1 MYNFLSRNLT
11 FVPRAEGSWFVG
23 AGRRLQYVFRRNTAS
38 GHISVDSRH
47 PLCPHICNFSSTL
60 LFFAILIA
68 CTCPHLTSASGHLQ
82 TLLPPG
88 TSNSCL
94 RASQTSSFEHL
105 NSLPSATSKQISGFW
120 GLLLHRI
127 SGLSV
132 ACQLALISSGFEFR
146 PLGFWDPGLRE
157 AYDHLHLSP
166 PTVETPGLTLTI
178 GSGFLT
184 LRSPP
189 VAGFYSVPLVR
200 VGLAAAEPRTHS
212 FLPFRTS
219 AHSSSSDHLSP
230 SFPPPFQL
238 STPLPTNPPH
248 PQHTTL
254 LPPPP
259 RPSTYQPSPGLAP
272 AKPRGGPPQ
281 IPSFLPSSSLSSRL
295 HESSMWAV
303 RPAHRLVC
311 MEEFA
316 HLDPRHKR
324 ICLIVSSPERNLREA
339 QLNAHQCLMLTTA

>member
-1 MYNFLSRNLT
+1 M
-11 FVPRAEGSWFVG
+11 
-23 AGRRLQYVFRRNTAS
+23 
-38 GHISVDSRH
+38 
-47 PLCPHICNFSSTL
+47 
-60 LFFAILIA
+60 
-68 CTCPHLTSASGHLQ
+68 
-82 TLLPPG
+82 
-88 TSNSCL
+88 
-94 RASQTSSFEHL
+94 
-105 NSLPSATSKQISGFW
+105 
-120 GLLLHRI
+120 
-127 SGLSV
+127 V
-132 ACQLALISSGFEFR
+132 ACQLALISSGFELR
-146 PLGFWDPGLRE
+146 PLGFWDPGL
-157 AYDHLHLSP
+157 
-166 PTVETPGLTLTI
+166 PGLTLTI

-200 VGLAAAEPRTHS
+200 VGLAAAKPRTHS

-259 RPSTYQPSPGLAP
+259 RPSTYPPSPGLAP

-295 HESSMWAV
+295 HESSMLSPLLFSPHIPSSSLSSRLHESSMLSPLLFSPHIPTVPSLIFRAV
-303 RPAHRLVC
+303 T
-311 MEEFA
+311 
-316 HLDPRHKR
+316 
-324 ICLIVSSPERNLREA
+324 VSSGSMSSSCSSSPFTADLRLA
-339 QLNAHQCLMLTTA
+339 YISPFPSHFLGQ